1 MNKPGDEQV
10 SSAFKPLEQ
19 VAFQNLE
26 LGASLKGLLKPFKG
40 KRELEAWG
48 RDCEHLR
55 DQLIDLCK
63 HKILAQTKSYP
74 FALLPIRLVQHRT
87 GHGPIYLR
95 WSDLKRTK
103 MGEELWQSI
112 IQNPKTPNHLITDL
126 IALEQQ
132 RIVINMQISV
142 LHSMMRQALECVQK
156 MHQAQISIDKRVL

>member
-1 MNKPGDEQV
+1 MSKSGNQQV
-10 SSAFKPLEQ
+10 ASAFKPLEQ

-26 LGASLKGLLKPFKG
+26 LAGYLKGFLKPFKG
-40 KRELEAWG
+40 KRELEVWG
-48 RDCEHLR
+48 RDCEQLR

-63 HKILAQTKSYP
+63 HKILDQTKSYP

-103 MGEELWQSI
+103 MGVELWQSVVK
-112 IQNPKTPNHLITDL
+112 NPKIPNHIIAELL
-126 IALEQQ
+126 ALEAQ

-142 LHSMMRQALECVQK
+142 LHSMMRQVLDCAQK
-156 MHQAQISIDKRVL
+156 MHQAQITIDKRAL